1 MHKCVYKC
9 VHAYVCVHMYVC
21 MYNSGLLLSN
31 QVLSLCL
38 HKESWFKVLAVME
51 LRIQWGKQTFT
62 FYEVNATVKVSMISI
77 RKVLQRR
84 QLLSQ
89 ICKSELELLG
99 ENTGGDYYNLR
110 MCLSTDT
117 YTHKYIH
124 SIQHHSSVL

>member
-51 LRIQWGKQTFT
+51 LRI
-62 FYEVNATVKVSMISI
+62 
-77 RKVLQRR
+77 
-84 QLLSQ
+84 
-89 ICKSELELLG
+89 
-99 ENTGGDYYNLR
+99 
-110 MCLSTDT
+110 
-117 YTHKYIH
+117 
-124 SIQHHSSVL
+124 